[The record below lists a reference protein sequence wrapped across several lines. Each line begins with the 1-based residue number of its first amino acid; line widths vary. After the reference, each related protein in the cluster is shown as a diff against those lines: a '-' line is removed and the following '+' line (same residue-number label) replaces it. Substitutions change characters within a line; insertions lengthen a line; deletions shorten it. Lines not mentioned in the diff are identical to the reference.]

1 MKNWFEKSRLGW
13 LLMAVGIIAACAPKE
28 KPRELTLDEKI
39 ASETILP
46 QDPNMIRTPKGA
58 SSLDLESPLRCYVN
72 WNTQEMI
79 TTIPYNVKAFNMVR
93 NGKNDMLP
101 RFEVTGFTFATMPA
115 EKAMY
120 KLTKEAGIKLV
131 AKDAPYAA
139 VNCNLAVSTAR
150 KAAQDGVGQ
159 FLYLSSMSVYGADSG
174 AIEQHTPLSPKNAYG
189 RSKQMA
195 EEQLSQL
202 RSPQFRVCIL
212 RPPMVYGT
220 NCRGNYQTLR
230 RIACSV
236 PVFPVVNNRR
246 SMIHIDNLCAWMQWA
261 IDTQSTDLLLPQD
274 PFYVSTSEMVRL
286 IAAAH
291 GKKKVLIPGFGKLLS
306 ALPVSAAKKAFGSL
320 YYAPS
325 AEYHSVVRTLEEA
338 ISRTEGGA
346 K

>member
-1 MKNWFEKSRLGW
+1 MKQ
-13 LLMAVGIIAACAPKE
+13 VYIIGKNGY
-28 KPRELTLDEKI
+28 I
-39 ASETILP
+39 ASSFALWLKKEP
-46 QDPNMIRTPKGA
+46 EA
-58 SSLDLESPLRCYVN
+58 YAVH
-72 WNTQEMI
+72 
-79 TTIPYNVKAFNMVR
+79 TIPAR
-93 NGKNDMLP
+93 
-101 RFEVTGFTFATMPA
+101 GFVPETFDFSQADVVVFA
-115 EKAMY
+115 
-120 KLTKEAGIKLV
+120 AGIAHLSSKD
-131 AKDAPYAA
+131 AKDAPYVA
-139 VNCNLAVSTAR
+139 VNCDMAVSTAQ
-150 KAAQDGVGQ
+150 KAAQDGVEQ

-174 AIEQHTPLSPKNAYG
+174 AIDQYTPLSPKNAYG

-261 IDTQSTDLLLPQD
+261 IDTQSTNLLLPQD

>member
-1 MKNWFEKSRLGW
+1 MKQ
-13 LLMAVGIIAACAPKE
+13 VYIIGKNGY
-28 KPRELTLDEKI
+28 I
-39 ASETILP
+39 ASSFALWL
-46 QDPNMIRTPKGA
+46 K
-58 SSLDLESPLRCYVN
+58 
-72 WNTQEMI
+72 QEPEAYAVH
-79 TTIPYNVKAFNMVR
+79 TIPARWFV
-93 NGKNDMLP
+93 P
-101 RFEVTGFTFATMPA
+101 ETFDFSQADVVVFA
-115 EKAMY
+115 
-120 KLTKEAGIKLV
+120 AGIAHLPSKD

-261 IDTQSTDLLLPQD
+261 IDTQSAALLLPQD

>member
-1 MKNWFEKSRLGW
+1 MKQ
-13 LLMAVGIIAACAPKE
+13 VYIIGKNGY
-28 KPRELTLDEKI
+28 I
-39 ASETILP
+39 ASSFALWLKKEP
-46 QDPNMIRTPKGA
+46 EA
-58 SSLDLESPLRCYVN
+58 YAVH
-72 WNTQEMI
+72 
-79 TTIPYNVKAFNMVR
+79 TIPAR
-93 NGKNDMLP
+93 
-101 RFEVTGFTFATMPA
+101 GFIPETFDFSQADVVVFA
-115 EKAMY
+115 
-120 KLTKEAGIKLV
+120 AGIAHLSSKY

-139 VNCNLAVSTAR
+139 VNCDMAVSTAR

-174 AIEQHTPLSPKNAYG
+174 AIDQHTPLSPKNEYG

-261 IDTQSTDLLLPQD
+261 IDTQSSALLLPQD

-325 AEYHSVVRTLEEA
+325 AEDHSAVRTLEEA

>member
-1 MKNWFEKSRLGW
+1 MKQ
-13 LLMAVGIIAACAPKE
+13 VYIIGKNGY
-28 KPRELTLDEKI
+28 I
-39 ASETILP
+39 ASSFGLW
-46 QDPNMIRTPKGA
+46 
-58 SSLDLESPLRCYVN
+58 LEKQPEAYAVH
-72 WNTQEMI
+72 
-79 TTIPYNVKAFNMVR
+79 TIPAR
-93 NGKNDMLP
+93 
-101 RFEVTGFTFATMPA
+101 GFVPETFDFSQADVVVFA
-115 EKAMY
+115 
-120 KLTKEAGIKLV
+120 AGIAHLPSKD

-325 AEYHSVVRTLEEA
+325 AEDHSVVRTLEEA

>member
-1 MKNWFEKSRLGW
+1 MKQ
-13 LLMAVGIIAACAPKE
+13 VYIIGKNGY
-28 KPRELTLDEKI
+28 I
-39 ASETILP
+39 ASSFALWLKKEP
-46 QDPNMIRTPKGA
+46 EA
-58 SSLDLESPLRCYVN
+58 YAVH
-72 WNTQEMI
+72 
-79 TTIPYNVKAFNMVR
+79 TIPAR
-93 NGKNDMLP
+93 
-101 RFEVTGFTFATMPA
+101 GFVPETFDFSQADVVVFA
-115 EKAMY
+115 
-120 KLTKEAGIKLV
+120 AGIAHLSSKD
-131 AKDAPYAA
+131 AKDAPYTA
-139 VNCNLAVSTAR
+139 VNCDMAVSTAQ

-159 FLYLSSMSVYGADSG
+159 FFYLSSMSVYGADSG
-174 AIEQHTPLSPKNAYG
+174 AIDQHTPLSPKNEYG

-202 RSPQFRVCIL
+202 RSPQFRVCML

-320 YYAPS
+320 YYAHS
-325 AEYHSVVRTLEEA
+325 AEDHSVVRTLEEA

>member
-1 MKNWFEKSRLGW
+1 MKQ
-13 LLMAVGIIAACAPKE
+13 VYIIGKNGY
-28 KPRELTLDEKI
+28 I
-39 ASETILP
+39 ASSFALWLKQRPETYAV
-46 QDPNMIRTPKGA
+46 R
-58 SSLDLESPLRCYVN
+58 
-72 WNTQEMI
+72 
-79 TTIPYNVKAFNMVR
+79 TIPAR
-93 NGKNDMLP
+93 
-101 RFEVTGFTFATMPA
+101 GFVPETFDFSQADVVVFA
-115 EKAMY
+115 
-120 KLTKEAGIKLV
+120 AGIAHLSSKD

-139 VNCNLAVSTAR
+139 VNCDMAVSTAQ

-159 FLYLSSMSVYGADSG
+159 FLYLSSMSVYGVDSG
-174 AIEQHTPLSPKNAYG
+174 AIDQHTSLSPKNAYG

-246 SMIHIDNLCAWMQWA
+246 SMIYIDNLCAWMQWA
-261 IDTQSTDLLLPQD
+261 IDTRSAGLLLPQD
-274 PFYVSTSEMVRL
+274 PFYVDTSEMVRL
-286 IAAAH
+286 IAEAH

-320 YYAPS
+320 YYANS
-325 AEYHSVVRTLEEA
+325 AEDHSVVRTLEEA
-338 ISRTEGGA
+338 IARTEGGV

>member
-1 MKNWFEKSRLGW
+1 MKQ
-13 LLMAVGIIAACAPKE
+13 VYIIGKNGY
-28 KPRELTLDEKI
+28 I
-39 ASETILP
+39 ASSFGLW
-46 QDPNMIRTPKGA
+46 
-58 SSLDLESPLRCYVN
+58 LEKQPEAYAVH
-72 WNTQEMI
+72 
-79 TTIPYNVKAFNMVR
+79 TIPAR
-93 NGKNDMLP
+93 
-101 RFEVTGFTFATMPA
+101 GFVPETFDFSQADVVVFA
-115 EKAMY
+115 
-120 KLTKEAGIKLV
+120 AGIAHLPSKD

-139 VNCNLAVSTAR
+139 VNCDLAVSTAR

-325 AEYHSVVRTLEEA
+325 AEDHSVVRTLEEA

>member
-1 MKNWFEKSRLGW
+1 MKQ
-13 LLMAVGIIAACAPKE
+13 VYIIGKNGY
-28 KPRELTLDEKI
+28 I
-39 ASETILP
+39 ASSFGLW
-46 QDPNMIRTPKGA
+46 
-58 SSLDLESPLRCYVN
+58 LEKQPEAYAVH
-72 WNTQEMI
+72 
-79 TTIPYNVKAFNMVR
+79 TIPAR
-93 NGKNDMLP
+93 
-101 RFEVTGFTFATMPA
+101 GFVPETFDFSQADVVVFA
-115 EKAMY
+115 
-120 KLTKEAGIKLV
+120 AGIAHLSSKD

-139 VNCNLAVSTAR
+139 VNCDMAVSTAR

-159 FLYLSSMSVYGADSG
+159 FLYLSSMSVYGVDSG
-174 AIEQHTPLSPKNAYG
+174 AIDQHTPLSPKNAYG

>member
-1 MKNWFEKSRLGW
+1 MKQ
-13 LLMAVGIIAACAPKE
+13 VYIIGKNGY
-28 KPRELTLDEKI
+28 I
-39 ASETILP
+39 ASSFALWLKKEP
-46 QDPNMIRTPKGA
+46 EA
-58 SSLDLESPLRCYVN
+58 YAVH
-72 WNTQEMI
+72 
-79 TTIPYNVKAFNMVR
+79 TIPAR
-93 NGKNDMLP
+93 
-101 RFEVTGFTFATMPA
+101 GFVPETFDFSQADVVVFA
-115 EKAMY
+115 
-120 KLTKEAGIKLV
+120 AGIAHLSSKD

-139 VNCNLAVSTAR
+139 VNCDMAVSTAR

-202 RSPQFRVCIL
+202 CSPQFRVCML